1 MECLAIPFECIIMCY
16 PKVNKQKQPNLLN
29 HITNHC
35 RQSMSKM
42 DILVW
47 KSCKYHWNI
56 KATSRGYKGKRNN
69 RLDGRLYCQTMTIMS
84 SMITCNRWF
93 QYINGKWDI
102 MLIMQLHLSQLTRP
116 FSDATWNYSS
126 YQYILYRVTQIKS
139 YWGIIGFN
147 PEASNLNKEA
157 PNQGLAPFVMIYD
170 NTKNIKIKNIF
181 FILKCSGGGKKK
193 QS

>member
-1 MECLAIPFECIIMCY
+1 
-16 PKVNKQKQPNLLN
+16 
-29 HITNHC
+29 
-35 RQSMSKM
+35 
-42 DILVW
+42 
-47 KSCKYHWNI
+47 
-56 KATSRGYKGKRNN
+56 
-69 RLDGRLYCQTMTIMS
+69 
-84 SMITCNRWF
+84 
-93 QYINGKWDI
+93 